1 MAVVLFDLGNV
12 LVHLRFER
20 ALARLAALSGRCSP
34 LELRQLVSSPLK
46 QDFDRGLLD
55 ERTFLARLAE
65 AIGAPG
71 VDRRALVAAWVDI
84 FDRWPEAE
92 ALLEEVLARGH
103 RAYVLS
109 NTDAIHYPHIRA
121 SVPVLARLHGEY
133 LSYEAHVLKPDPA
146 YFQGALA
153 QLGLQAAECVFVD
166 DLAENVAAAEAL
178 GIRGVHH
185 RGDVAD
191 VRRQL
196 LERLGA

>member
-12 LVHLRFER
+12 LVRLRFER

-121 SVPVLARLHGEY
+121 SVPVLGRLHGEY

-153 QLGLQAAECVFVD
+153 QLGLQAADCVFVD

-185 RGDVAD
+185 RGDVD
-191 VRRQL
+191 EVRRQL
-196 LERLGA
+196 LEQLSS

>member
-12 LVHLRFER
+12 LVRLRFER

-46 QDFDRGLLD
+46 HDFDRGLLD
-55 ERTFLARLAE
+55 ERTFLTRLAE

-92 ALLEEVLARGH
+92 ALLEEVLALGH
-103 RAYVLS
+103 RVYLLS
-109 NTDAIHYPHIRA
+109 NTDGIHYPHIRA
-121 SVPVLARLHGEY
+121 SVPPLARLHGEY
-133 LSYEAHVLKPDPA
+133 LSYEAHLLKPDPA
-146 YFQGALA
+146 YYRGSLA
-153 QLGLQAAECVFVD
+153 KFGLEARACVFVD

-185 RGDVAD
+185 RGDVAA
-191 VRRQL
+191 VRQQL
-196 LERLGA
+196 LELLG

>member
-12 LVHLRFER
+12 LVRLRFER

-55 ERTFLARLAE
+55 EHTFLTRLAE

-92 ALLEEVLARGH
+92 ALLEEVVAGGH
-103 RAYVLS
+103 RAYLLS

-121 SVPVLARLHGEY
+121 AVPPLGLLHGAY
-133 LSYEAHVLKPDPA
+133 LSYEAQLLKPDAA
-146 YFQGALA
+146 YFRGALA
-153 QLGLQAAECVFVD
+153 RFGLDPGQCVFVD
-166 DLAENVAAAEAL
+166 DLAENVAAAEAQ
-178 GIRGVHH
+178 GIAGVHH
-185 RGDVAD
+185 RGDVAE

-196 LERLGA
+196 LERLG